1 MPRQISDPI
10 TDRKPSLRISH
21 IVYGRES
28 RVTNGVTRV
37 YYLSDPNGLES
48 KKMIPEEIVLH
59 RWRKRVFKGF
69 TFSGVR
75 LSPHLWR
82 GVQTVF
88 GTDCNY
94 TLCLSE
100 EQISLALERAHA
112 ELKANFFR
120 LPPAEVLHA
129 LFRVVGPKKLGLI
142 LARHNDPD
150 RAKKFGTP
158 DLFLFATEISTG
170 HPSIARFV
178 EVKKPEEP
186 LSRDQREEI
195 AFLQSLDLHAR
206 VLRLTE
212 RTNAV

>member
-1 MPRQISDPI
+1 MPRHIADPI

-37 YYLSDPNGLES
+37 YYFSDSNGLES

-59 RWRKRVFKGF
+59 RWRRRVFEGF

-75 LSPHLWR
+75 LSPHVWR
-82 GVQTVF
+82 GVQIVF

-100 EQISLALERAHA
+100 EQISLALERVHA
-112 ELKANFFR
+112 ELKANFVR
-120 LPPAEVLHA
+120 LPPAKILHA
-129 LFRVVGPKKLGLI
+129 LFRVVGADKLSLI
-142 LARHNDPD
+142 LKRHNDPG

-158 DLFLFATEISTG
+158 DLFLFATENRTG

-195 AFLQSLDLHAR
+195 AFLQSIGIHAR
-206 VLRLTE
+206 ILRLTE
-212 RTNAV
+212 RI

>member
-1 MPRQISDPI
+1 MPRHIADPI

-37 YYLSDPNGLES
+37 YYYSDPNGLES

-59 RWRKRVFKGF
+59 RWRRRAFQGF

-88 GTDCNY
+88 GSDSKY
-94 TLCLSE
+94 TVALSE
-100 EQISLALERAHA
+100 EQISLALEKVQAN
-112 ELKANFFR
+112 LKANFVR
-120 LPPAEVLHA
+120 LPPAKVLNA
-129 LFRVVGPKKLGLI
+129 LFKVVGANKLALI
-142 LARHNDPD
+142 LKRHNDPE

-158 DLFLFATEISTG
+158 DLFLFATENKTG

-212 RTNAV
+212 RSN

>member
-1 MPRQISDPI
+1 MPRHIADPI
-10 TDRKPSLRISH
+10 SDRKPSLRISH

-59 RWRKRVFKGF
+59 RWRRRVFDGF

-88 GTDCNY
+88 GTDCEH
-94 TLCLSE
+94 TLRLSE
-100 EQISLALERAHA
+100 EQIMLALEKALANLR
-112 ELKANFFR
+112 ANFVR
-120 LPPAEVLHA
+120 LPPAKVLYA
-129 LFRVVGPKKLGLI
+129 LFKAVGVKNLGLI

-158 DLFLFATEISTG
+158 DLFLFATENRTG
-170 HPSIARFV
+170 HTSIARFV

-186 LSRDQREEI
+186 LSNDQLEEI
-195 AFLQSLDLHAR
+195 AFLQSLNLHAR

-212 RTNAV
+212 RSI

>member
-1 MPRQISDPI
+1 MSRHIADPI

-28 RVTNGVTRV
+28 RVNNGVTRV
-37 YYLSDPNGLES
+37 YYFSDPNGLVS
-48 KKMIPEEIVLH
+48 KKMIPEKIVLH
-59 RWRKRVFKGF
+59 RWKQRVFNGF
-69 TFSGVR
+69 TFNGVR

-88 GTDCNY
+88 GTDCKF
-94 TLCLSE
+94 TLGLSE
-100 EQISLALERAHA
+100 EQIALALEKVQAN
-112 ELKANFFR
+112 LKTSFIK

-129 LFRVVGPKKLGLI
+129 LFKVVGAKKLGLI

-158 DLFLFATEISTG
+158 DLFLFATEDSTG

-186 LSRDQREEI
+186 LSQDQREEI

>member
-1 MPRQISDPI
+1 MPRQIADPI

-48 KKMIPEEIVLH
+48 KKMIPEKIVLH
-59 RWRKRVFKGF
+59 RWKQRVFNGF
-69 TFSGVR
+69 TFNGVR

-88 GTDCNY
+88 GTDCKF
-94 TLCLSE
+94 TLGLSE
-100 EQISLALERAHA
+100 EQIALALEKVQPN
-112 ELKANFFR
+112 LKASFVK

-129 LFRVVGPKKLGLI
+129 LFKVVGAKKLDLI

-158 DLFLFATEISTG
+158 DLFLFATEDRTG

-186 LSRDQREEI
+186 LSQDQREEI
-195 AFLQSLDLHAR
+195 AFLQSLGLHAR

>member
-1 MPRQISDPI
+1 MPRHIDDPI

-37 YYLSDPNGLES
+37 YYFSDPNGLES
-48 KKMIPEEIVLH
+48 KKMIPEDIVLH
-59 RWRKRVFKGF
+59 RWRRRVFEGF

-100 EQISLALERAHA
+100 EQISLALERVHA
-112 ELKANFFR
+112 ELKANFVR
-120 LPPAEVLHA
+120 LPPAKILHA
-129 LFRVVGPKKLGLI
+129 LFRVVGAEKLSLI
-142 LARHNDPD
+142 LKRHNDPG
-150 RAKKFGTP
+150 RAEKFGTP
-158 DLFLFATEISTG
+158 DLFLFATENRTG
-170 HPSIARFV
+170 HPFIARFV

-195 AFLQSLDLHAR
+195 AFLQSIGIHAR
-206 VLRLTE
+206 ILRLTE
-212 RTNAV
+212 RI

>member
-1 MPRQISDPI
+1 M
-10 TDRKPSLRISH
+10 
-21 IVYGRES
+21 
-28 RVTNGVTRV
+28 TNGVTRV
-37 YYLSDPNGLES
+37 YYYSDPNGLES

-59 RWRKRVFKGF
+59 RWRRRAFDGF

-88 GTDCNY
+88 GTDCEY
-94 TLCLSE
+94 TLRLSE
-100 EQISLALERAHA
+100 EQITLALEKAQAHLRA
-112 ELKANFFR
+112 NYVR
-120 LPPAEVLHA
+120 LPPAKVLYA
-129 LFRVVGPKKLGLI
+129 LFKAVGAKNLGLI

-158 DLFLFATEISTG
+158 DLFLFATENRTG
-170 HPSIARFV
+170 HTSIARFV

-186 LSRDQREEI
+186 LSKDQREEI

-212 RTNAV
+212 RTN

>member
-1 MPRQISDPI
+1 M
-10 TDRKPSLRISH
+10 
-21 IVYGRES
+21 
-28 RVTNGVTRV
+28 TNGVTRV
-37 YYLSDPNGLES
+37 YYFSDPNGLES
-48 KKMIPEEIVLH
+48 NKMIPEDIVLH
-59 RWRKRVFKGF
+59 RWRRRVFEGF

-88 GTDCNY
+88 GADCNY

-100 EQISLALERAHA
+100 EQISLALERVHA
-112 ELKANFFR
+112 ELKANFVR
-120 LPPAEVLHA
+120 LPPAKILHA
-129 LFRVVGPKKLGLI
+129 LFRVVGADKLSLI
-142 LARHNDPD
+142 LKRHNDPV

-158 DLFLFATEISTG
+158 DLFLFATENRTG

-195 AFLQSLDLHAR
+195 AFLQSIGIHAR
-206 VLRLTE
+206 ILRLTE
-212 RTNAV
+212 RI